1 MFSVVFGVC
10 EIDNFVEG
18 SNLYYHKAPFYLFT
32 CLFFSFIYIVYAL
45 EAQKEM
51 QLNYFTYLTD
61 PTV

>member
-1 MFSVVFGVC
+1 MFSVVFGVS

-18 SNLYYHKAPFYLFT
+18 SNIYYHKAPCCLFT
-32 CLFFSFIYIVYAL
+32 CLVFSFVYIVYAL

-51 QLNYFTYLTD
+51 QVNYFIYLTD